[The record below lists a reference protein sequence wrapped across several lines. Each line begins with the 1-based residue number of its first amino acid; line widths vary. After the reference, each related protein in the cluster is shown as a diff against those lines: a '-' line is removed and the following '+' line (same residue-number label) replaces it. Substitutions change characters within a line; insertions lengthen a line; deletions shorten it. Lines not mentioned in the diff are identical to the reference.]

1 MNAAMNFS
9 GSYHGDDVQ
18 FLLKPLAL
26 ASFVDVPDKER
37 LIQSGR
43 RHYSEMLSRESLPS
57 ARYLEVFRAAC
68 AANLERMAGD
78 CLALAGLIAQRRS
91 GPVTLVSLA
100 RAGTPVGV
108 VLKRLLAGVFDR
120 ATAHYSLSIIRDRGI
135 DQVALEYILARGHAA
150 ESIVFIDGWTGKG
163 VISGELQTSMAD
175 FNASHGCAIDS
186 GLYVL
191 SDLAGVAAC
200 AAAHDDYLIPSSIL
214 NATVSGLVSRSI
226 LNQSIGPADFHGCV
240 YYAEFEQ
247 QDQSRAFAD
256 SLVERALAI
265 AAGSPPR
272 ATASGAAVGAPL
284 DTTSGASHGAAGEA
298 GGAAA
303 LAATLAARD
312 EAARVSRRYMAEAMR
327 GHGIAD
333 RNLIKPGL
341 GEATRV
347 LLRRTPERLIVRD
360 AASADVA
367 HLLVLA
373 REKNVPVHID
383 PELPYQAV
391 SIIRNVADG

>member
-1 MNAAMNFS
+1 MNFS
-9 GSYHGDDVQ
+9 GSYHGDDVR
-18 FLLKPLAL
+18 FLLKRLEL

-37 LIQSGR
+37 LIQSGQ

-57 ARYLEVFRAAC
+57 PRYLDVFDQAC
-68 AANLERMAGD
+68 AANLERMARD
-78 CLALAGLIAQRRS
+78 CVTLAGLIARRRT

-108 VLKRLLAGVFDR
+108 VLKRLLGGMFGREV
-120 ATAHYSLSIIRDRGI
+120 AHYSLSIIRDRGI
-135 DQVALEYILARGHAA
+135 DQVALEYILAQGHAP

-163 VISGELQTSMAD
+163 VIAAELHASMAV
-175 FNASHGCAIDS
+175 FNARHRCAIDS

-191 SDLAGVAAC
+191 SDLAGVAAR
-200 AAAHDDYLIPSSIL
+200 AAGHDDYLIPSSIL

-226 LNQSIGPADFHGCV
+226 LNDEIGPDDFHGCV
-240 YYAEFEQ
+240 YYAEFEP
-247 QDQSRAFAD
+247 QDQSRVFAD
-256 SLVERALAI
+256 RLVELAQQWAEGPAAIDAVIGPASEPASATTALAE
-265 AAGSPPR
+265 AATEAAR
-272 ATASGAAVGAPL
+272 ATAAQ
-284 DTTSGASHGAAGEA
+284 
-298 GGAAA
+298 
-303 LAATLAARD
+303 
-312 EAARVSRRYMAEAMR
+312 VSRDYMETAMR
-327 GHGIAD
+327 VHAIAD

-347 LLRRTPERLIVRD
+347 LLRRSPDRLIVRD

-373 REKNVPVHID
+373 REKDVPVHLD

-391 SIIRNVADG
+391 SIIRSIADG